1 MLQLARTT
9 RTLETL
15 GAALERSG
23 FAAQSTPSS
32 LTFHAPGQAVA
43 HIAPSDTPEHWIFE
57 VMFAVDDLDTARGA
71 ARHFAQQHGGRLR
84 LRGQTLILS
93 SDVARL
99 DLEHVV
105 ALYHTAGLL
114 QNLLDAAHGSARH

>member
-1 MLQLARTT
+1 MTMLQLARTT

-43 HIAPSDTPEHWIFE
+43 HIAPSDTC
-57 VMFAVDDLDTARGA
+57 L
-71 ARHFAQQHGGRLR
+71 
-84 LRGQTLILS
+84 
-93 SDVARL
+93 
-99 DLEHVV
+99 
-105 ALYHTAGLL
+105 LYTSPSPR
-114 QNLLDAAHGSARH
+114 D